1 MAKVIKFKQPEPKP
15 KVIKGYRMSFYSEK
29 EIDLALLCLNV
40 FGFSYKKY
48 DRKSLKQLDPIYIKE
63 CMIRAYN
70 SELISALAKKVLM
83 QIIDNMEE
91 IAVPATKH

>member
-1 MAKVIKFKQPEPKP
+1 MARVLKFPDPQPKT
-15 KVIKGYRMSFYSEK
+15 IQGYRMSFYTEK

>member
-1 MAKVIKFKQPEPKP
+1 
-15 KVIKGYRMSFYSEK
+15 MSFYTEK

-40 FGFSYKKY
+40 YGFSYKKY
-48 DRKSLKQLDPIYIKE
+48 DRASLRQLDPLYIKE

-91 IAVPATKH
+91 IAIPATRH

>member
-29 EIDLALLCLNV
+29 EIDLALLCLNA
-40 FGFSYKKY
+40 FGFTEIRYT
-48 DRKSLKQLDPIYIKE
+48 RKLLKQIDPLYIKE

-70 SELISALAKKVLM
+70 SELLSTVAKKILM
-83 QIIDNMEE
+83 KIIDNMEE
-91 IAVPATKH
+91 IALPAVKH